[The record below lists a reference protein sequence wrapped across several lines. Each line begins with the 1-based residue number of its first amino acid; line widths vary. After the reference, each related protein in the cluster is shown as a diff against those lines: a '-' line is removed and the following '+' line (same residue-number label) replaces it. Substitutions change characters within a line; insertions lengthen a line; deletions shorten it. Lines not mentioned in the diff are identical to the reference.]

1 MSFPIEFSKCP
12 NCGCKDT
19 IAQLACADDPS
30 ISKGTFL
37 SLEKKIAPIQ
47 DFTKISTPTTKV
59 LVSHYDTCAKCGLG
73 RCTRVEK
80 TTMPTDVLMQAMG
93 LQVGGLKR

>member
-1 MSFPIEFSKCP
+1 MSFPIEFPKCP
-12 NCGCKDT
+12 NCGSMDT
-19 IAQLACADDPS
+19 VCRLACADDPS
-30 ISKGTFL
+30 IPKGTFL
-37 SLEKKIAPIQ
+37 SLEKKIAPLQ
-47 DFTKISTPTTKV
+47 DFTKIATPTTKV
-59 LVSHYDTCAKCGLG
+59 LMSHYDTCAKCGLS